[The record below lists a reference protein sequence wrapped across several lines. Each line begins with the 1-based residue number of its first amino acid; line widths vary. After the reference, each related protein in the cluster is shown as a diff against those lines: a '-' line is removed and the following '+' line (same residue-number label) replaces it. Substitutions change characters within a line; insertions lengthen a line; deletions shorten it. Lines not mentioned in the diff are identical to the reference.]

1 MGNMK
6 FFDNLVESKLLNVHT
21 CYIARVLSVSADLSN
36 AKILPLG
43 KTKEYGKSAKEQTP
57 LSNVP
62 IIHSARWKL
71 EKKKLWDWAAPAEN
85 APTTE
90 EPYFLFPTD
99 IEAGD
104 LVICVCCERD
114 INAARKGRN
123 VVPPVGHHS
132 MSSSVIVGIL

>member
-1 MGNMK
+1 M
-6 FFDNLVESKLLNVHT
+6 LSVHT
-21 CYIARVLSVSADLSN
+21 SYIGRVLSVSGDLSS

-43 KTKEYGKSAKEQTP
+43 KTKEYGKNAKEQTP

-62 IIHSARWKL
+62 VLYSARWKF
-71 EKKKLWDWAAPAEN
+71 EKKKLRYISSVED
-85 APTTE
+85 TTHKE
-90 EPYFLFPTD
+90 IDILVPTD

-104 LVICVCCERD
+104 LVLCVCCERD

-132 MSSSVIVGIL
+132 MSSSVVVGIL